1 MSSQKQALSKKKVME
16 RLLSH
21 MPEIKKFGVDKIGV
35 FGSLL
40 RGGSY
45 NDVDIL
51 ISFRKDEES
60 FDNLIELYAYLKNLL
75 NVNIDLVTSNALSP
89 YIAPHILREVEFIE
103 T

>member
-16 RLLSH
+16 RLLS
-21 MPEIKKFGVDKIGV
+21 
-35 FGSLL
+35 SLL

-75 NVNIDLVTSNALSP
+75 NVKIDLVTSNAISP

>member
-1 MSSQKQALSKKKVME
+1 MPSQKQALSKKKVME
-16 RLLSH
+16 RLTRHL
-21 MPEIKKFGVDKIGV
+21 PEINKFGVDKIGI

-60 FDNLIELYAYLKNLL
+60 FENLINLYSYLENLL
-75 NVNIDLVTSNALSP
+75 NVKIDLVTANAISP
-89 YIAPHILREVEFIE
+89 YIAPHILREVEYIE
-103 T
+103 A